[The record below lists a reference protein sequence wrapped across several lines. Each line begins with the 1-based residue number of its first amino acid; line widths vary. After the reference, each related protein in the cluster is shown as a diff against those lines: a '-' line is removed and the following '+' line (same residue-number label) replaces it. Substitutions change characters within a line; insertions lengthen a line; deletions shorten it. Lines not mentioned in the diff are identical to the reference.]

1 MKKSH
6 RRRNIIIAIVAAVLL
21 AAGTGLAVVRH
32 RLSQAAAGQGAVS
45 EPGLP
50 ETVANSQDNDGR
62 FVTTADYT
70 SIAAD
75 EGATVHTTFTWDDA
89 WFFQDPTTYNQDLSV
104 AAGVLSAVSI
114 SESEHYQQG
123 STSEPYMENFLAQLG
138 FEEVSTA
145 SYQYRSEVLDE
156 VANVFSEGKTDVVAY
171 TVASKHITDPATGQ
185 KKLLVTTAIRGSY
198 GSEWLSNLNMDFS
211 EGVVAELG
219 LDTGK
224 GDHTGFSTAA
234 EEVAAAVLNHLQSLE
249 EQTGKKIDY
258 RDVAL
263 LFCGHSRGAAVANLA
278 AAYMDDIASDWT
290 TDGEA
295 TDDGTAWYVHRN
307 NIYAYA
313 FATPEV
319 SAKDGCRGSEYDN
332 IFNVL
337 NPADLVPRMP
347 LAQWGFDRYGRDLW
361 LPEPGCDGFDEKY
374 AKFGADF
381 AQDMGCAAKYSP
393 DDATAVDSIIAE
405 IGRQSPTIEDFKSLF
420 NVGGAVKTL
429 LLDNDLVRILQA
441 HAPNTYI
448 SWLKVTDASDLRTS
462 R

>member
-1 MKKSH
+1 M
-6 RRRNIIIAIVAAVLL
+6 
-21 AAGTGLAVVRH
+21 
-32 RLSQAAAGQGAVS
+32 S

-234 EEVAAAVLNHLQSLE
+234 EEVAAAVLNHLQGLE
-249 EQTGKKIDY
+249 EQTGEKIDY